1 MHLARLAV
9 SMCSVST
16 SNSLIRR
23 LMLIFPVFPI
33 NAEIFFHTCQIHGQ
47 IEYSHIAD
55 VVVSECRNISQNI
68 TRYSR
73 TLSVNDITAGIL
85 RQECSSI
92 RPFLSA
98 LEIPCCELLLERK
111 LLFTSNEHHV
121 SYLDYFFWFSEQ
133 K

>member
-1 MHLARLAV
+1 MHLALLAV
-9 SMCSVST
+9 SMCSLST

-23 LMLIFPVFPI
+23 LMLILPVFPI
-33 NAEIFFHTCQIHGQ
+33 NAEIFFHNCQIHGKQ
-47 IEYSHIAD
+47 KYSHIAD
-55 VVVSECRNISQNI
+55 VVVSECRNINQNI

-85 RQECSSI
+85 HQECSSI
-92 RPFLSA
+92 RAFLSA

-111 LLFTSNEHHV
+111 LLFTSNDHHL
-121 SYLDYFFWFSEQ
+121 SYLDYFFWFSEH